1 MSSTNF
7 LYQVADVLEAVASE
21 KEKLASELDTIKAE
35 QKREVLA
42 PIVEKLSFL
51 DKNADESDL
60 VSKLSS
66 LDDETL
72 SILSRAAGAEVPQ
85 LGGSAKLASI
95 SNHNNNHAD
104 TSFAS
109 WILS

>member
-1 MSSTNF
+1 MANSEF
-7 LYQVADVLEAVASE
+7 LLKVADVLEAIAQE
-21 KEKLASELDTIKAE
+21 KDKLAHELDSIKLE
-35 QKREVLA
+35 KRKEVLA

-51 DKNADESDL
+51 DTNTSQDAL

-72 SILSRAAGAEVPQ
+72 SILSRATGSDVPQ
-85 LGGSAKLASI
+85 LGGSVKMASAT
-95 SNHNNNHAD
+95 NNNNNAD
-104 TSFAS
+104 SSFAS

>member
-1 MSSTNF
+1 MSSAHF
-7 LYQVADVLEAVASE
+7 LHKVADVLEAVAQE
-21 KEKLASELDTIKAE
+21 KEKLATELNTIKQE
-35 QKREVLA
+35 QLRETVA

-51 DKNADESDL
+51 DKNTDEEAL

-72 SILSRAAGAEVPQ
+72 SILSRAAGADVPQ
-85 LGGSAKLASI
+85 LGGTAKIAS
-95 SNHNNNHAD
+95 HNNTNAD
-104 TSFAS
+104 NTFTS